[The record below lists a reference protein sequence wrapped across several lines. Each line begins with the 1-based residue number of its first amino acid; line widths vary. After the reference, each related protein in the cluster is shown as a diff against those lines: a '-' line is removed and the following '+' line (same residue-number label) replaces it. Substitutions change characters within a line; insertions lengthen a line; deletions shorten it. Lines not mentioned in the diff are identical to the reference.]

1 MRIVEVIVSRVW
13 LHKSGRMASVY
24 GACPWTGAPGDT
36 REDWKMVERGFTWE
50 MSNGTI
56 GCGRVPAKTRE
67 EAEEIKRVWNAKLDE
82 RLSYAKTLRSI
93 EG

>member
-13 LHKSGRMASVY
+13 LHKSGRTASIY
-24 GACPWTGAPGDT
+24 GACPWTGVPGDT
-36 REDWKMVERGFTWE
+36 RADWKMVERGFTWE

-56 GCGRVPAKTRE
+56 GCGRIPAKTHA
-67 EAEEIKRVWNAKLDE
+67 EAEEVMRAWNTKLDE
-82 RLSYAKTLRSI
+82 RIAYTKGLRSI